1 MEKQLILTDQQRE
14 YMTVYAQRLA
24 QLSEYTAEIEAGDRK
39 HEADALD
46 ICAWMRKQGDNPAF
60 LARQIGEAIRP
71 ITPESIAAQCPP
83 PAYKEKPRFI
93 PPTYD
98 EMIQRGYDRT
108 KSGIF

>member
-60 LARQIGEAIRP
+60 LAGQIGEAIDP
-71 ITPESIAAQCPP
+71 TTPEKISATIAKPSYFGQPP
-83 PAYKEKPRFI
+83 KHLPK
-93 PPTYD
+93 TYD
-98 EMIQRGYDRT
+98 EIIRDGARGRD
-108 KSGIF
+108 